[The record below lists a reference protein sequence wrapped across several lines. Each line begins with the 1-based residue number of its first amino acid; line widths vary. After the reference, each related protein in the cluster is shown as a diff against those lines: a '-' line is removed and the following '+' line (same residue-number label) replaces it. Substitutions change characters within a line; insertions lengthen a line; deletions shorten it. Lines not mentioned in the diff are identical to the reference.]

1 VPLEVVPGH
10 FQRPKRGR
18 RPAEEGLAA
27 VAAEGNPFVA
37 AAVAEEAIERM
48 DCFVDS
54 KEPKLPFP
62 DPPEGVVA
70 AAGVHQKGPH
80 RWGQRVARRKD
91 FRRREERRVQERR
104 VHQRDHFRPRVVPE
118 ELRPKDQ
125 PVGPEAFG
133 EAQLHK
139 D

>member
-1 VPLEVVPGH
+1 MPPEVVPGH

-18 RPAEEGLAA
+18 RLVVEGLAA

-37 AAVAEEAIERM
+37 AAVAEEAIERT

-54 KEPKLPFP
+54 TEPRLPFP
-62 DPPEGVVA
+62 DPPEGVLA
-70 AAGVHQKGPH
+70 AAGVHQTGPH
-80 RWGQRVARRKD
+80 RWGQRAARRKD
-91 FRRREERRVQERR
+91 FRRREERRV
-104 VHQRDHFRPRVVPE
+104 HQRDRFRPTVVPGV
-118 ELRPKDQ
+118 LRPKDQ
-125 PVGPEAFG
+125 AVGPAFG